1 MQPSMTPMPIRYD
14 AKLEDAINLI
24 VGFLNDDY
32 GLSKRAIALLLLQG
46 DREIWALV
54 EEREGQEAASAI
66 RQILREIQSGG
77 ERNPLYR
84 IAMRRQML
92 SEYIAER
99 VIERVADKPATF
111 SQKLGDLLI
120 HPIWGTLFLLA
131 LLYFGFYQFVGVFAA
146 GTLVELLEDK
156 IFGNYILPPIERF
169 FNWLIPWALLRD
181 LFVGEYGIFTLGIR
195 YAIALLLPI
204 VTAFFLVFSLVEDSG
219 YFPRL
224 ALLVDRLFKKIGLSG
239 RAVIPMVLGFGCDTM
254 ATLVTRILETRR
266 ERIIATLLL
275 ALAIPCSAQL
285 GVMMATVSKVKGGIL
300 LWTLF
305 VFSVFLLIGY
315 LTSRLLPGEKPRFFI
330 EVVPLRVPKLDNVLV
345 KTWTR
350 LQWYLLEVTPLFI
363 LASVLIWLGQVTQVF
378 DLIIAALSY
387 PVQWVGLPK
396 EVATVILFGFFRRDY
411 GAAGLLDMVEKG
423 AIGGIDLVTTA
434 IILTLF
440 VPCIA
445 QFLMMVREHGWLI
458 AAKIAGFIFPFAFLC
473 GFIAKH
479 LLTLLGH
486 FGLVG

>member
-1 MQPSMTPMPIRYD
+1 M
-14 AKLEDAINLI
+14 
-24 VGFLNDDY
+24 
-32 GLSKRAIALLLLQG
+32 SKRAIALLLLQG
-46 DREIWALV
+46 DREIEKLV
-54 EEREGQEAASAI
+54 EAKEGKEAADI
-66 RQILREIQSGG
+66 IMQIVREMKVGG
-77 ERNPLYR
+77 ERSPLYR
-84 IAMRRQML
+84 ITMARQQL
-92 SEYIAER
+92 SEYIASKVVER
-99 VIERVADKPATF
+99 FVPKPRTF
-111 SQKLGDLLI
+111 TDGLSDWLI
-120 HPIWGTLFLLA
+120 HPFFGLLFLLG

-146 GTLVELLEDK
+146 GTLVELLEDTV
-156 IFGNYILPPIERF
+156 FGNYIIPPIERF
-169 FNWLIPWALLRD
+169 FNWLIPWAWLRD
-181 LFVGEYGIFTLGIR
+181 LFVGDYGIFTLGIR

-224 ALLVDRLFKKIGLSG
+224 ALLVDRLFKGIGLSG

-275 ALAIPCSAQL
+275 ALAVPCSAQL

-300 LWTLF
+300 IWALFVLF
-305 VFSVFLLIGY
+305 VFLLVGFL
-315 LTSRLLPGEKPRFFI
+315 TAKLLPGEPPRFFI
-330 EVVPLRVPKLDNVLV
+330 EVVPLRLPRLENVLV

-363 LASVLIWLGQVTQVF
+363 LASVLIWLGRITYLF
-378 DLIIAALSY
+378 DLVIAALSV

-396 EVATVILFGFFRRDY
+396 EMATVILFGFFRRDY

-423 AIGGIDLVTTA
+423 TIDGIDLITTS

-445 QFLMMVREHGWLI
+445 QFLIMVREQGWRVTLAI
-458 AAKIAGFIFPFAFLC
+458 FGFILPFAFLC
-473 GFIAKH
+473 GFVVRH
-479 LLTLLGH
+479 LLLWLNQ
-486 FGLVG
+486 LA

>member
-1 MQPSMTPMPIRYD
+1 ME
-14 AKLEDAINLI
+14 LEKAISRI
-24 VGFLNDDY
+24 VELLQDDY
-32 GLSKRAIALLLLQG
+32 GLSRRSIALLLLQG
-46 DREIWALV
+46 DSEIWALV
-54 EEREGQEAASAI
+54 REREGKETSEAI
-66 RQILREIQSGG
+66 EEILKEIQSSG
-77 ERNPLYR
+77 ERGALYR
-84 IAMRRQML
+84 VALRRQRL
-92 SEYIAER
+92 SEYIAGR
-99 VIERVADKPATF
+99 VIERVKEKPSTLTDKL
-111 SQKLGDLLI
+111 SELLI
-120 HPIWGTLFLLA
+120 HPFWGTMFLLT
-131 LLYFGFYQFVGVFAA
+131 LLYFGFYQFVGIFAA

-156 IFGNYILPPIERF
+156 VFGEYILPPIENF
-169 FNWLIPWALLRD
+169 FNWLIPWVWLRD

-204 VTAFFLVFSLVEDSG
+204 VTAFFIAFSLVEDSG

-275 ALAIPCSAQL
+275 ALAVPCSAQL

-300 LWTLF
+300 VWAIF
-305 VFSVFLLIGY
+305 VFAVFLLVGY
-315 LTSRLLPGEKPRFFI
+315 LTARLLPGEQPKFFI
-330 EVVPLRVPKLDNVLV
+330 EVVPLRMPRIDNVLV

-350 LQWYLLEVTPLFI
+350 LQWYLLEVTPLFV
-363 LASVLIWLGQVTQVF
+363 LASVLIWLGRITHIF
-378 DLIIAALSY
+378 DLVIAALSY

-396 EVATVILFGFFRRDY
+396 DMATVILFGFFRRDY

-423 AIGGIDLVTTA
+423 SIGGIDSVTTA

-445 QFLMMVREHGWLI
+445 QFLITVREHGWRI
-458 AAKIAGFIFPFAFLC
+458 ALVMAGFIFPFAFLC
-473 GFIAKH
+473 GFVARH
-479 LLTLLGH
+479 LLILLSQL
-486 FGLVG
+486 GLIG

>member
-1 MQPSMTPMPIRYD
+1 MQPQAIPPLIKYD
-14 AKLEDAINLI
+14 PNLEETVNQI
-24 VGFLNDDY
+24 VSLLQGDY
-32 GLSKRAIALLLLQG
+32 GLSKRAVALLLLQG
-46 DREIWALV
+46 DDEIFALV
-54 EEREGQEAASAI
+54 EEKDGKETAELI
-66 RQILREIQSGG
+66 KQILREVKGGG
-77 ERNPLYR
+77 ERSPLYR
-84 IAMRRQML
+84 ITMVRQRF
-92 SEYIAER
+92 SEYIAGK
-99 VIERVADKPATF
+99 VIEEVETKPITI
-111 SQKLGDLLI
+111 SDRLNDLLI
-120 HPIWGTLFLLA
+120 HPLWGTLFLLV

-169 FNWLIPWALLRD
+169 FNWLIPWALLRG

-330 EVVPLRVPKLDNVLV
+330 EVVPL
-345 KTWTR
+345 
-350 LQWYLLEVTPLFI
+350 
-363 LASVLIWLGQVTQVF
+363 
-378 DLIIAALSY
+378 
-387 PVQWVGLPK
+387 
-396 EVATVILFGFFRRDY
+396 
-411 GAAGLLDMVEKG
+411 
-423 AIGGIDLVTTA
+423 
-434 IILTLF
+434 
-440 VPCIA
+440 
-445 QFLMMVREHGWLI
+445 
-458 AAKIAGFIFPFAFLC
+458 
-473 GFIAKH
+473 
-479 LLTLLGH
+479 
-486 FGLVG
+486 